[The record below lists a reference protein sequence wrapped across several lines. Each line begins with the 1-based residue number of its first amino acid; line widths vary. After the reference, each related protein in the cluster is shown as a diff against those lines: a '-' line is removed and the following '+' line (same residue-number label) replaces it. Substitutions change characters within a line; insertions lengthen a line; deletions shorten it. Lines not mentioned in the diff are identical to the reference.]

1 MKTIK
6 QIADE
11 LGVSKTAVR
20 KKIENLGLQS
30 SLRKNGNQFAID
42 EIQEKLI
49 KQAFSGNETETKNAN
64 QSQTENHEV
73 SDLVSVLQ
81 TTISVLKAE
90 LEAKD
95 RQIEKLQMLLD
106 QEQQL
111 HALTVQQIKVLPE
124 QKEPDMAE
132 EKKWWQFWK

>member
-73 SDLVSVLQ
+73 SDLVSGLQ

>member
-64 QSQTENHEV
+64 QSQTKNHEV